1 MSSAL
6 LENPLREGVGE
17 GAGLHNPLITWQG
30 GWAQGLSGFG
40 DPQGWGG
47 GAGPEEWR
55 WEKHWLWRDP
65 EKVKVKGSYGQGACV
80 WGVSGWRSRGEW
92 VAGGHAETDI
102 R

>member
-1 MSSAL
+1 M
-6 LENPLREGVGE
+6 
-17 GAGLHNPLITWQG
+17 HNPLVTWQG

-65 EKVKVKGSYGQGACV
+65 EKVKESGVLWSGCVCVGALD
-80 WGVSGWRSRGEW
+80 RG
-92 VAGGHAETDI
+92 AGGSGFLGGTQRPRVSEVGEQGLPGWT
-102 R
+102 